1 MGAVI
6 ATVATVLP
14 PLIILSII
22 SLFYLAFK
30 ENLIVNAVMK
40 GMQAGVAAVIIDVVY
55 SMASQVVKS
64 KKLLP
69 ISMMIL
75 VFIATYFLKI
85 NIILI
90 IIVCG
95 IVGAIHSNFRLKR
108 GK

>member
-1 MGAVI
+1 
-6 ATVATVLP
+6 
-14 PLIILSII
+14 
-22 SLFYLAFK
+22 
-30 ENLIVNAVMK
+30 
-40 GMQAGVAAVIIDVVY
+40 
-55 SMASQVVKS
+55 MASQVVKS